1 MDSPEFKPF
10 ELKDFDS
17 EVSVQEAAAVETDGF
32 KPMNYS
38 AGEDYAVLGEV
49 DEKTETEKIDLSENF
64 HTDHFQREDSLL
76 TNAEDYARNIR
87 EGAALY
93 KQKLVA
99 ENEAALKET
108 ERIKQETLALRK
120 SAEEEKLK
128 MIDGRGNDDED
139 NNAR

>member
-49 DEKTETEKIDLSENF
+49 DEKN
-64 HTDHFQREDSLL
+64 
-76 TNAEDYARNIR
+76 
-87 EGAALY
+87 
-93 KQKLVA
+93 
-99 ENEAALKET
+99 
-108 ERIKQETLALRK
+108 
-120 SAEEEKLK
+120 
-128 MIDGRGNDDED
+128 
-139 NNAR
+139 

>member
-17 EVSVQEAAAVETDGF
+17 EVSVQDAAVEEADGF

-49 DEKTETEKIDLSENF
+49 DQKTETEKIDLSENF

-93 KQKLVA
+93 KPVSYTHL
-99 ENEAALKET
+99 
-108 ERIKQETLALRK
+108 TLPTKA
-120 SAEEEKLK
+120 
-128 MIDGRGNDDED
+128 
-139 NNAR
+139 

>member
-99 ENEAALKET
+99 ENEAALKLSL
-108 ERIKQETLALRK
+108 IH
-120 SAEEEKLK
+120 
-128 MIDGRGNDDED
+128 I
-139 NNAR
+139 

>member
-17 EVSVQEAAAVETDGF
+17 EVSVQEAATIETDGF

-76 TNAEDYARNIR
+76 TNACL
-87 EGAALY
+87 LY
-93 KQKLVA
+93 TSPSPRDA
-99 ENEAALKET
+99 
-108 ERIKQETLALRK
+108 TLSRMPS
-120 SAEEEKLK
+120 SA
-128 MIDGRGNDDED
+128 
-139 NNAR
+139 

>member
-49 DEKTETEKIDLSENF
+49 DEKTETEKKSIF
-64 HTDHFQREDSLL
+64 
-76 TNAEDYARNIR
+76 
-87 EGAALY
+87 
-93 KQKLVA
+93 
-99 ENEAALKET
+99 
-108 ERIKQETLALRK
+108 LRTSIQIISSVK
-120 SAEEEKLK
+120 TAC
-128 MIDGRGNDDED
+128 
-139 NNAR
+139 

>member
-17 EVSVQEAAAVETDGF
+17 EVSVQEADALETDGF

-87 EGAALY
+87 EGAQHSINRSWL
-93 KQKLVA
+93 QKTKLPS
-99 ENEAALKET
+99 
-108 ERIKQETLALRK
+108 RK
-120 SAEEEKLK
+120 PNGSNRKPLPF
-128 MIDGRGNDDED
+128 GNPQKRK
-139 NNAR
+139 N